1 MAEIQTPP
9 IRKTKIIVTLG
20 EKSSSKEM
28 LVELIKAGMDVAR
41 ISSRFLKIDKQ
52 EVLNNLRE
60 AMAETQTQVGVM
72 VGLRE
77 SDIRIGTFGKTALR
91 LKKNDIVRISTHLDD
106 CSRNSTLWCN
116 NKEFSSLVHPGDKLL
131 VDFGKI
137 ILTVITEEYQ
147 ASKSE
152 SCLQIPGFLPDEDSS
167 KIGNIMYMLNSTK
180 SIGNSISSSKALSFN
195 DDFQRPKRQPKGEK
209 VSRTILCRVEND
221 CILSVH
227 KPVLISSSGK
237 TETPVSDVTAPED
250 FKLIEWA
257 NENEIDFIVIK
268 QVRSEE
274 DMNFIINLADPSAK
288 KILGV
293 QNKDSLEMFDQTIQG
308 VDGVVIGRGTLALET
323 SLADVCRVQKKI
335 VKKCNELSKPVI
347 ISTQLLE
354 SMVYH
359 NSPTRSEVT
368 DVTNAVLDGADAL
381 LLSGETAYGHDPIR
395 AFLACARICVE
406 AERHLNYSDQCEKIK
421 KILGKNITITE
432 NTCYSAVTT
441 VLCTDAK
448 VIVCLTESGRTA
460 QIISRFMPPCAI
472 VALTNS
478 RRTERTMKIMRGVH
492 PFFVTE
498 SDELELLMKIFD
510 IVKREKFAVVGDN
523 IVLVGGLLQNF
534 AAGNTCTLKILTVR

>member
-1 MAEIQTPP
+1 MAEIEAHSR
-9 IRKTKIIVTLG
+9 RKTKIIVTLG

-28 LVELIKAGMDVAR
+28 LVELIKAGMDIAR

-60 AMAETQTQVGVM
+60 AMEETQTQVGIM

-77 SDIRIGTFGKTALR
+77 SDIRIGTYGKAALR
-91 LKKNDIVRISTHLDD
+91 LRKNDIVRVSTQPDYH
-106 CSRNSTLWCN
+106 SNTTTLWCN

-147 ASKSE
+147 ASRSE
-152 SCLQIPGFLPDEDSS
+152 SCLQIPGLEAEEDSS
-167 KIGNIMYMLNSTK
+167 KIGNVMYMLNSSKNLGT
-180 SIGNSISSSKALSFN
+180 SVPSSKAISFN
-195 DDFQRPKRQPKGEK
+195 DDFQRPKRQPKAEK
-209 VSRTILCRVEND
+209 SSKAILCRVEND
-221 CILSVH
+221 CILTVH
-227 KPVLISSSGK
+227 KPVIISSSGK
-237 TETPVSDVTAPED
+237 TETPISDATAPED

-268 QVRSEE
+268 QVRSQE
-274 DMNFIINLADPSAK
+274 DMDFILNLADPSAK
-288 KILGV
+288 KFLGV
-293 QNKDSLEMFDQTIQG
+293 QNKEAVELFNQSVQG
-308 VDGVVIGRGTLALET
+308 IDGVVIGRGTLALET
-323 SLADVCRVQKKI
+323 SLADVCRIQKKF
-335 VKKCNELSKPVI
+335 VKRCNELAKPVI

-368 DVTNAVLDGADAL
+368 DITNAVLDGADAL
-381 LLSGETAYGHDPIR
+381 LLSGETAYGHDPVR
-395 AFLACARICVE
+395 AFKACARICIE
-406 AERHLNYSDQCEKIK
+406 AERHLNYSDQCDKIK
-421 KILGKNITITE
+421 KILGKSITITE

-441 VLCTDAK
+441 VLCTNAK

-478 RRTERTMKIMRGVH
+478 KRTERTMKIMRGVY
-492 PFFVTE
+492 PYFVTE
-498 SDELELLMKIFD
+498 SDEQELLDKIFQ
-510 IVKREKFAVVGDN
+510 IVRQESLASIGDD

-534 AAGNTCTLKILTVR
+534 AAVNTCTLKILTVR